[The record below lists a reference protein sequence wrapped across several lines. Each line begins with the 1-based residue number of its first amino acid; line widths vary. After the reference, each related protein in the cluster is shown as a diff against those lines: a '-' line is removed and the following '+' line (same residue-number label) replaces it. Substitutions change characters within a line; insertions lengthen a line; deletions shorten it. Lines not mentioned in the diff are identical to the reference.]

1 MFNCM
6 FVNMCN
12 YTKLEI
18 KDILHLKQKA
28 MPIL

>member
-1 MFNCM
+1 MFNCI

-18 KDILHLKQKA
+18 KDILKQKA